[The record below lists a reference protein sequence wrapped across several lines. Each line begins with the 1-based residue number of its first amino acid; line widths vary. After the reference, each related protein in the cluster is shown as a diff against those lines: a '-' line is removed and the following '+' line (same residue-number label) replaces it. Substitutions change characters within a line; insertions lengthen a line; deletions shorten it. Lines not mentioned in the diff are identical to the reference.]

1 MGGKYQKG
9 ATRPRMCGESRSSW
23 GWRPWSWAQ
32 ASSYGVRSPWPG
44 GTVRSPRCLL
54 ASVVALVIFL
64 AFAVYVILAGSEVG
78 LAVALGVALVVGFLL
93 LWGAAVRGLPRER

>member
-1 MGGKYQKG
+1 VWGITILMGLATMVVG
-9 ATRPRMCGESRSSW
+9 AGIVV
-23 GWRPWSWAQ
+23 WRAVAVARRHGPVA
-32 ASSYGVRSPWPG
+32 AMLAGLG
-44 GTVRSPRCLL
+44 GL
-54 ASVVALVIFL
+54 ALVIFL